1 MDAHHIQHWA
11 DGGETSMDN
20 LVLLCRNHH
29 RLVHESGYG
38 VHTDPAG
45 IIHFTLPDGKRI
57 PPGPDTRFRGNV
69 VAIKIA
75 NRENG
80 LYITPKTS
88 VPEWYGDS
96 MDWDSCEVVF
106 SGCCVSGA
114 KPEMFGF

>member
-1 MDAHHIQHWA
+1 VDAHHIQHWA

-38 VHTDPAG
+38 VHTNPVG
-45 IIHFTLPDGKRI
+45 TIQFTLPDGKRI

-69 VAIKIA
+69 VAIEIA

-80 LYITPKTS
+80 LDITPETS
-88 VPEWYGDS
+88 IPEWYGDR
-96 MDWDSCEVVF
+96 MD
-106 SGCCVSGA
+106 
-114 KPEMFGF
+114 PEMAVDMLMVCE